1 MSKIDIR
8 LTDNHLTDEEK
19 ENRQKNIEQLQDVTE
34 KAEEEVIEIE
44 KAGLLERVKAKKSL
58 SQKDEE
64 NIDEQNVSEPV

>member
-64 NIDEQNVSEPV
+64 NIDEQNVSAPV